1 MENHYETVNASDAE
15 RLNMTPEQH
24 RQLNFLAGM
33 PSGHTTMTREDLR
46 TVLMETGGNM
56 LACGRL
62 YDIVGRDIGA
72 GVYRVSLTPT
82 HP

>member
-1 MENHYETVNASDAE
+1 
-15 RLNMTPEQH
+15 MTPEQH

-33 PSGHTTMTREDLR
+33 PCGHTTMTHDDLR
-46 TVLMETGGNM
+46 TVLLETGGNM

-62 YDIVGRDIGA
+62 YDIVSKPIGA
-72 GVYRVSLTPT
+72 GVYKVSLSLT